1 MELRHLRY
9 FVAVADE
16 LHFGHA
22 ADRVHISQPTLSQ
35 QIRNLEKELHV
46 ELFHRTKRRVEL
58 TKAGE
63 SFSKEAR
70 EILASADRAAELAR
84 QTERTDRGRLVI
96 GASPKTNW
104 QIMRRVLRDFGEHLP
119 TIEIVVQVLATG
131 TQTKALEDGRIDVG
145 FVSLPVSG
153 EGLASECIERA
164 SLRVALRRDHPLASR
179 RKIALEDLAGE
190 HYALWPR
197 DLEPGLY
204 DEMEQVFTRAGF
216 GAPIPLEGFFPSGRT
231 TLGMVAAGLTI
242 ALVDPG
248 TQFPT
253 SGIVFRDLESP
264 LFMELGVVYRKDDP
278 SPLLAHLLETVRE
291 RARRPARSPS
301 RAGSRSPGRAR
312 RSGSR

>member
-22 ADRVHISQPTLSQ
+22 AARVHISQPALSQ

-46 ELFHRTKRRVEL
+46 ELFRRTKHRVGL

-84 QTERTDRGRLVI
+84 QAERSDRGRLVV

-104 QIMRRVLRDFGEHLP
+104 QIMRRVLRDFGDHFPAVEV
-119 TIEIVVQVLATG
+119 IVQVLATG
-131 TQTKALEDGRIDVG
+131 TQTSALQTGRIDVG

-153 EGLASECIERA
+153 DGLASECIERA
-164 SLRVALRRDHPLASR
+164 PLRVALRRGHPLASHR
-179 RKIALEDLAGE
+179 RVALEDLASE
-190 HYALWPR
+190 RYALWPR
-197 DLEPGLY
+197 ELEPGLY
-204 DEMEQVFTRAGF
+204 DEMKQVFTGAGF
-216 GAPIPLEGFFPSGRT
+216 GEPIPLEGFFPSGRT

-248 TQFPT
+248 TRLPT
-253 SGIVFRDLESP
+253 PGVVFRP
-264 LFMELGVVYRKDDP
+264 LARPIFVELGVVYRQEDS
-278 SPLLAHLLETVRE
+278 SPLLTHFLGSVRE
-291 RARRPARSPS
+291 LARRCDRPRS
-301 RAGSRSPGRAR
+301 RADKRPTSEAGMG
-312 RSGSR
+312 